1 MLVTNWY
8 SSSLTFS
15 TNHSLQNAVH
25 HECGH
30 IFLLIIMSSVYL
42 ACVLTFKKMLF
53 QMYLYL
59 GSSWELQI
67 NLLVDVIYIQYTTD
81 KFLMLKQSTIL
92 IASLRFSG
100 ILRKL
105 QPIQAAWLTSLIMPW
120 ACDSMLSFP
129 GP

>member
-1 MLVTNWY
+1 MLVTNWN

-15 TNHSLQNAVH
+15 TNHSLQNAMH
-25 HECGH
+25 YECGH
-30 IFLLIIMSSVYL
+30 IFLLITMSSVYL
-42 ACVLTFKKMLF
+42 ACVLTLKKMLF

-59 GSSWELQI
+59 SSSWELWI

-92 IASLRFSG
+92 IASLRLSG

-120 ACDSMLSFP
+120 ACNSMLSFP